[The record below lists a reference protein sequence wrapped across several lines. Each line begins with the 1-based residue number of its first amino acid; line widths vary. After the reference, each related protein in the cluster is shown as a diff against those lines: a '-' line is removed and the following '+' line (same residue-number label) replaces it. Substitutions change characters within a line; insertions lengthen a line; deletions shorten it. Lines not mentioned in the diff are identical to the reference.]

1 MSILKAAV
9 VASVGRWN
17 ELAEATVALS
27 SKARSTKQ
35 ARAAGMT
42 VEVTIWQWLLP
53 HAVRCRNTC
62 LISSNYACMTE
73 ISGWAERL
81 PKEMLYQA
89 LLDSGLIGWISDC
102 RGKKGL
108 RERPRDR

>member
-1 MSILKAAV
+1 MLC
-9 VASVGRWN
+9 RP
-17 ELAEATVALS
+17 

-42 VEVTIWQWLLP
+42 VEATIWQWLLP
-53 HAVRCRNTC
+53 HAVGCGNTC

-73 ISGWAERL
+73 ISGQAERL

-89 LLDSGLIGWISDC
+89 LLDSGLIGLISDR

-108 RERPRDR
+108 RKRPRDRWPACVLLLEIDERETKTDRR